1 MDIPVLK
8 VEQRTEMGKGSARR
22 TRAGGRVPAVCYG
35 RAQQPLPLAIDPD
48 ALLDILHGPRGM
60 NSLIRLDGADD
71 RTVFVQEMQR
81 HPVERSLLH
90 VDFLS
95 VDPDATIQRT
105 VPIVLEGR
113 PIGVKL
119 GGLLQV
125 VRRRLKVEARPTDL
139 PDAIHV
145 DVGQMDVGDV
155 IHVAD
160 LEMPPGV
167 EPQYDRNFTICAVV
181 APTVEEEKEPEAE
194 EGAEA
199 AGEEGEAPAPAA
211 EAGAEGE
218 AK

>member
-8 VEQRTEMGKGSARR
+8 VEQRTERGKGSARR
-22 TRAGGRVPAVCYG
+22 TRVAGRVPAVCYG
-35 RAQQPLPLAIDPD
+35 RAQEPLPLAIDPQ

-60 NSLIRLDGADD
+60 NSLIRLDGADN

-81 HPVERSLLH
+81 HPVERAVLH

-95 VDPDATIQRT
+95 VDQDAKIQRT
-105 VPIVLEGR
+105 VPIVLEGQ
-113 PIGVKL
+113 PVGVKL

-125 VRRRLKVEARPTDL
+125 VRRGLMVEARPTHL
-139 PDAIHV
+139 PDAIHL
-145 DVGQMDVGDV
+145 DVGQMEVGDV
-155 IHVAD
+155 FHVAD
-160 LEMPPGV
+160 LEMPAGV
-167 EPQYDRNFTICAVV
+167 EPLYDHNFTVCAVV
-181 APTVEEEKEPEAE
+181 APSVEEEKEAEVE

-199 AGEEGEAPAPAA
+199 LGEEGEAPAPAA